1 MGCVLCKRVTGD
13 DTLWKSLKAP
23 FSRRSSR
30 RNINGVDVENNE
42 SKERNKKQDKGVM
55 TVTEK
60 YKPRPEFSLKTCH
73 GWPSWLCTFAGDAIK
88 DLTPRRA
95 NTFEKLDKVIFI
107 YLLIYLF
114 VYLFMHVSK

>member
-23 FSRRSSR
+23 FSRRSSK

-42 SKERNKKQDKGVM
+42 SKERNKNQDKGVS

-107 YLLIYLF
+107 CLF
-114 VYLFMHVSK
+114 VYLFMHVLK

>member
-23 FSRRSSR
+23 FSRRSSK

-42 SKERNKKQDKGVM
+42 SKKRNKNQDKGVM

-107 YLLIYLF
+107 CLFVCLFIYLCMF
-114 VYLFMHVSK
+114 